1 MAPNNNGWLDLC
13 WMEVDNNGEQADQS
27 ASRVTKVRMA
37 SKYNIKVQ
45 YAAWMAAVT
54 LATVVVMTAVH
65 LWREVD
71 EQGKVAKR
79 RAHIAAQTLA
89 KSVVYAVVSN
99 DIPAMARSVETINPD
114 KEILFCRIL
123 DSNGREIFPKYS
135 QARPESL
142 LTVTA
147 PVQDDT
153 RTVGTVELGLGQAS
167 VSEAVMQAVFMD
179 LGIGVLAV
187 LAAVGASFL
196 ASGPVRDSLKE
207 LLGFVK
213 RVDAGESRGE
223 RLDSD
228 LADVDAVGKLLNDLV
243 RRVEEAQVTLVR
255 SQKKLKATQKE
266 MDEYTYVISHDLKE
280 PLRGIEAFS
289 KFLVDDYRDKLDE
302 DGRHHV
308 DVIRKSALRMQRLIN
323 DLLRFSRLG
332 QQKSPFAPVGL
343 NGMLMH
349 VRVNLQYALD
359 AKKVDLVVNKLP
371 TVMCDATA
379 MTEVFHNLISNAI
392 KYNDKPHPVVEVG
405 CEEQIN
411 PQTRQSE
418 YVVHVRDNG
427 MGIKA
432 EYFEKIFQI
441 FQRLQRDDEGTGIG
455 LTIVKRV
462 VEWHGGR
469 VWVESEY
476 GTGTTFYFTLPK
488 RELKETQ
495 PPTTLDATQTTSR
508 GQTELASTL

>member
-1 MAPNNNGWLDLC
+1 
-13 WMEVDNNGEQADQS
+13 
-27 ASRVTKVRMA
+27 MA
-37 SKYNIKVQ
+37 SKYNVKIQ

-54 LATVVVMTAVH
+54 LATVVVMTTVH
-65 LWREVD
+65 SWREAA
-71 EQGKVAKR
+71 EQDQMARR
-79 RAHIAAQTLA
+79 RAEIAAQTLA
-89 KSVVYAVVSN
+89 KAIAPAVVNSN
-99 DIPAMARSVETINPD
+99 VSGMAQAVELINPD

-123 DSNGREIFPKYS
+123 DTNDHEIFPKFH
-135 QARPESL
+135 QEKPESL
-142 LTVTA
+142 ITVRA
-147 PVQDDT
+147 PIRDGSN
-153 RTVGTVELGLGQAS
+153 TVGTVELGLGEAS
-167 VSEAVMQAVFMD
+167 VTEAVMHAVLVD
-179 LGIGVLAV
+179 LAVGALVV
-187 LAAVGASFL
+187 LAAIGASL
-196 ASGPVRDSLKE
+196 VASGPVRGSLKD

-223 RLDSD
+223 RLQSD
-228 LADVDAVGKLLNDLV
+228 LAEVDDVGKLLNDLV
-243 RRVEEAQVTLVR
+243 RRVEEAQGTLAR
-255 SQKKLKATQKE
+255 SQKQLKAAQKE

-289 KFLVDDYRDKLDE
+289 KFLMDDYREKLDE

-308 DVIRKSALRMQRLIN
+308 DVIRNSALRMQRLIN
-323 DLLRFSRLG
+323 DLLKFSRLG

-343 NGMLMH
+343 NTMLMH

-359 AKKVDLVVNKLP
+359 AKKADLRVDKLP

-405 CEEQIN
+405 CVERTDPATGQ
-411 PQTRQSE
+411 PE
-418 YVVHVRDNG
+418 YVIHVRDNG

-432 EYFEKIFQI
+432 EYFEKIFQL

-469 VWVESEY
+469 IWVESEI
-476 GTGTTFYFTLPK
+476 GEGTTFSFTLPK
-488 RELKETQ
+488 RELKET
-495 PPTTLDATQTTSR
+495 PNTARATAQ
-508 GQTELASTL
+508 GQTELASTV

>member
-1 MAPNNNGWLDLC
+1 
-13 WMEVDNNGEQADQS
+13 
-27 ASRVTKVRMA
+27 MA

-45 YAAWMAAVT
+45 YAAWMATVT
-54 LATVVVMTAVH
+54 LATVVVMTAAH

-71 EQGKVAKR
+71 EQAKVAER
-79 RAHIAAQTLA
+79 RAQIAAQTLA
-89 KSVVYAVVSN
+89 KSVASAVVSN
-99 DIPAMARSVETINPD
+99 DIPAMARSVEVINPD

-123 DSNGREIFPKYS
+123 DSDGHEVFPKYS
-135 QARPESL
+135 QARPGSL
-142 LTVTA
+142 ITVTA
-147 PVQDDT
+147 PVHDDT
-153 RTVGTVELGLGQAS
+153 KTVGVVELGMGQAS
-167 VSEAVMQAVFMD
+167 VSEAVMRAVFMD
-179 LGIGVLAV
+179 LIVGALAV
-187 LAAVGASFL
+187 LIAVGASFL
-196 ASGPVRDSLKE
+196 ASGPVRSSLKE
-207 LLGFVK
+207 LLEFVK
-213 RVDAGESRGE
+213 RVDAGEFRGE

-228 LADVDAVGKLLNDLV
+228 LAEVDEVGKLLNDLV
-243 RRVEEAQVTLVR
+243 KRVEEAQITLAR

-289 KFLVDDYRDKLDE
+289 KFLVEDYRDKLDE

-308 DVIRKSALRMQRLIN
+308 DVIRRSALRMQRLIN

-332 QQKSPFAPVGL
+332 QQKNPFAPVGL
-343 NGMLMH
+343 NAMLLH

-371 TVMCDATA
+371 TVMCDAIA
-379 MTEVFHNLISNAI
+379 ITEVFHNLISNAI
-392 KYNDKPHPVVEVG
+392 KYNDKPHPVVEIG
-405 CEEQIN
+405 CQEQTD
-411 PQTRQSE
+411 PQTGQAE

-476 GTGTTFYFTLPK
+476 GKGSTLYFTLPK
-488 RELKETQ
+488 RDLKETQ
-495 PPTTLDATQTTSR
+495 SVTTTDAARTTSK
-508 GQTELASTL
+508 GQTELASTV

>member
-1 MAPNNNGWLDLC
+1 
-13 WMEVDNNGEQADQS
+13 
-27 ASRVTKVRMA
+27 MA

-45 YAAWMAAVT
+45 YAAWMATVT

-71 EQGKVAKR
+71 EQQTMTQR
-79 RAHIAAQTLA
+79 RAKIAAQTLA
-89 KSVVYAVVSN
+89 KTISSAVVSN
-99 DIPAMARSVETINPD
+99 DISAMARCVEVINPD

-123 DSNGREIFPKYS
+123 DSSDREIFPKYR

-142 LTVTA
+142 ITVKV
-147 PVQDDT
+147 PVQDGSN
-153 RTVGTVELGLGQAS
+153 TVGIVELGMGQAS
-167 VSEAVMQAVFMD
+167 VGEAVMRAVFMD
-179 LGIGVLAV
+179 FTVGGLVVLI
-187 LAAVGASFL
+187 AVGASFL
-196 ASGPVRDSLKE
+196 ASAPVRGSLKD

-223 RLDSD
+223 RLQSD
-228 LADVDAVGKLLNDLV
+228 LAEVDDVGKLLNDLV
-243 RRVEEAQVTLVR
+243 KRVEEAQIKLAR
-255 SQKKLKATQKE
+255 SQKQLKAAQKE

-308 DVIRKSALRMQRLIN
+308 DVIRNSALRMQRLIN
-323 DLLRFSRLG
+323 DLLKFSRLG
-332 QQKSPFAPVGL
+332 QQRNPFAPVGL
-343 NGMLMH
+343 NAMLMH

-359 AKKVDLVVNKLP
+359 AKKVDLRVDKLP

-379 MTEVFHNLISNAI
+379 MTEVFHNLISNAV
-392 KYNDKPHPVVEVG
+392 KYNDKPHPIVEVG
-405 CEEQIN
+405 CEEKSD
-411 PQTRQSE
+411 PQTGQAE
-418 YVVHVRDNG
+418 YVIHVRDNG
-427 MGIKA
+427 MGIQQ

-455 LTIVKRV
+455 LTIVRRV

-469 VWVESEY
+469 VWVESEP
-476 GTGTTFYFTLPK
+476 GKGTTFYFTLPR

-495 PPTTLDATQTTSR
+495 AATTINATGTTSK
-508 GQTELASTL
+508 GQTELASAV